1 MDPERQ
7 RIQDDLRG
15 LIRGEIRCD
24 DVFVQLYASDASI
37 YQIRPLGV
45 VLPRN
50 TADVVACVRYAA
62 EKRIP
67 LQPRGAGTGLAGES
81 LGRGLILDFS
91 RYMRRLIRTEEGWV
105 RIQPG
110 IVHAQLN
117 QSLRARGRQFGPDPS
132 TSLVTTMGSVVAID
146 GSGSHFLAYGSARRH
161 VQSLQVVLADGTL
174 LEVGREPIPSG
185 DLPSPISRRQELV
198 GKLAD
203 LLIRHA
209 PLIAERQPSTRLN
222 RCGYQLD
229 DVLENGCVHLGK
241 LLTGSEGTLAIITE
255 ATLGTVPLPRYRGV
269 AALFFD
275 SLEAAANA
283 VQEILQFN
291 PGAIDLLDRRHL
303 SLARDNYPEYS
314 QLVPA
319 EAEALLLV
327 EHADGQSIVVRDRLG
342 RTIDWVRRKKRLAFD
357 SRQAFDVGE
366 IELYWQLARRVVATL
381 HRLKGS
387 ARPVAFVEDV
397 TVPPAALPDFLVRLQ
412 NTLKRHQ
419 VTASLYGHV
428 GHGQLHIRPFL
439 DLTQTDDVRKM
450 EDLAADLYRE
460 VFEVGGS
467 ISGEHG
473 DGLSRT
479 PFIRQ
484 QYGELYDVFREVK
497 QLFDPLGILNPGKI
511 VGDESQSMTRDLRP
525 TRLGEATNGFA
536 AVTSAAS
543 MGLNGSATAASTSE
557 ARAATGA
564 APVAEPPFPNPAPL
578 FEVQLNW
585 TMTELAET
593 SRSCNGCGA
602 CRANASVWR
611 MCPIFHVGPA
621 EEASPRAKANLFRGV
636 LAGQL
641 TSAILADD
649 EFKRVADLCVNCH
662 QCRLECPAGVDI
674 PKLMIEAKAAYVSTN
689 GLRPSDWLLARFDLL
704 SAWGSR
710 FSPLANWAIRN
721 RQARWLL
728 EKCLGIAQGRK
739 LPRFASTHF
748 LRLAAKRRL
757 TRPTRRSGRKVLY
770 FVDTY
775 ANYHDPQLGEAL
787 VAVLEHNGI
796 AVYVPPNQGPS
807 GMGAISMGAIEAA
820 RRLAA
825 RNLPLLAEG
834 VRQGYQIVVT
844 EPSTALCLTHEYLN
858 LVDDDDARM
867 VAAHTFEASTYLWRL
882 HQQGQLQ
889 LDFQPQN
896 ATLAYHLPCHVKAL
910 GVGSPGENLLR
921 LIPGLSVHDV
931 DKGCSGMAG
940 TFGLR
945 KENYRTSLRAGWDLI
960 SHMRRQELNAGSTEC
975 TACKL
980 QMEQGTSKPT
990 LHPLKLLALAYG
1002 LMPELADRLTARA
1015 DELIAT

>member
-1 MDPERQ
+1 M
-7 RIQDDLRG
+7 
-15 LIRGEIRCD
+15 
-24 DVFVQLYASDASI
+24 
-37 YQIRPLGV
+37 
-45 VLPRN
+45 
-50 TADVVACVRYAA
+50 
-62 EKRIP
+62 
-67 LQPRGAGTGLAGES
+67 
-81 LGRGLILDFS
+81 
-91 RYMRRLIRTEEGWV
+91 
-105 RIQPG
+105 
-110 IVHAQLN
+110 
-117 QSLRARGRQFGPDPS
+117 
-132 TSLVTTMGSVVAID
+132 
-146 GSGSHFLAYGSARRH
+146 
-161 VQSLQVVLADGTL
+161 
-174 LEVGREPIPSG
+174 
-185 DLPSPISRRQELV
+185 
-198 GKLAD
+198 
-203 LLIRHA
+203 
-209 PLIAERQPSTRLN
+209 
-222 RCGYQLD
+222 
-229 DVLENGCVHLGK
+229 
-241 LLTGSEGTLAIITE
+241 
-255 ATLGTVPLPRYRGV
+255 
-269 AALFFD
+269 
-275 SLEAAANA
+275 
-283 VQEILQFN
+283 
-291 PGAIDLLDRRHL
+291 

-314 QLVPA
+314 LLVPA

-327 EHADGQSIVVRDRLG
+327 EQADDRSIVVRDRLAQ
-342 RTIDWVRRKKRLAFD
+342 TVDWVRRKKRLAFD
-357 SRQAFDVGE
+357 ARQAFDRDE

-397 TVPPAALPDFLVRLQ
+397 AVPPAALLDFLVRLQ

-428 GHGQLHIRPFL
+428 GHGQLHVRPFL

-460 VFEVGGS
+460 VFEVGGT

-525 TRLGEATNGFA
+525 SRLGEATKIFA
-536 AVTSAAS
+536 AV
-543 MGLNGSATAASTSE
+543 N
-557 ARAATGA
+557 GA
-564 APVAEPPFPNPAPL
+564 AGERIERIAHDRLNFRGSRGDRRGAGGRDRVRQSRAGPL
-578 FEVQLNW
+578 FEVHLNW
-585 TMTELAET
+585 TIAELAET
-593 SRSCNGCGA
+593 SRSCNGCGS
-602 CRANASVWR
+602 CRANASAWR

-641 TSAILADD
+641 SPAMLADD
-649 EFKRVADLCVNCH
+649 EFKGVADLCVNCH

-796 AVYVPPNQGPS
+796 AVYVPPGQGPS
-807 GMGAISMGAIEAA
+807 GMGAISMGAIEPA

-858 LVDDDDARM
+858 LFDDDDARM

-910 GVGSPGENLLR
+910 GVGTPGESLLR
-921 LIPGLSVHDV
+921 LIPGLSVHNI

-960 SHMRRQELNAGSTEC
+960 SHMRRQDLNVGSTEC

-990 LHPLKLLALAYG
+990 LHPLKLLALGYG
-1002 LMPELADRLTARA
+1002 LMPELVDRLTARA